1 MMLEFLGYRVTAV
14 NNSPEALRIFLA
26 CSKDFDLVLTDQTMP
41 IITGVTLAEE
51 ILAQRPDMPIVLCT
65 GYSDQIDR
73 EKALQLGISEFI
85 TKPYTAASLST
96 AIRSI
101 LDKKKSGGT
110 K

>member
-1 MMLEFLGYRVTAV
+1 
-14 NNSPEALRIFLA
+14 
-26 CSKDFDLVLTDQTMP
+26 MP